1 MPTRIVRIPWEGR
14 PTQALWTDEGR
25 LHEIAAW
32 EDGRPVPGR
41 WLGLAEEFRLLA
53 PCAPTKV
60 LAVGLNYAAHA
71 AEAGMEVPEEP
82 VFFLKPPSAVIG
94 PEEAI
99 VYPKLSRRVD
109 YEAELAVVIGRRARR
124 VAPEEAL
131 DYVLGYTC
139 GLDVT
144 ARDLQR
150 SDGQWTRAK
159 GFDTFCPLGPWI
171 VPDLD
176 PHDLLVECRVN
187 GQVRQRARTSDLIFP
202 VEDLIHRASLVMTLE
217 PGDVLLTGT
226 PSGIGPLQ
234 PGDEVEVEIEGIGIL
249 RNVVVAETP

>member
-1 MPTRIVRIPWEGR
+1 MPTRIVRIPWEGQAI
-14 PTQALWTDEGR
+14 QALLTDEGG

-32 EDGRPVPGR
+32 RDGRPVAGR
-41 WLGLAEEFRLLA
+41 RLGSAGEFRLLA
-53 PCAPTKV
+53 PCVPTKV

-82 VFFLKPPSAVIG
+82 LFFLKPPSAVIG
-94 PEEAI
+94 PGETI
-99 VYPKLSRRVD
+99 VHPKLSQRVD

-124 VAPEEAL
+124 VAREEAL

-150 SDGQWTRAK
+150 TDGQWTRAK

-171 VPDLD
+171 VPGLD

-202 VEDLIHRASLVMTLE
+202 VEDLLHRASLVMTLE

-226 PSGIGPLQ
+226 PSGVGPLQ
-234 PGDEVEVEIEGIGIL
+234 PGDEVEVEIEGIGVL
-249 RNVVVAETP
+249 RNVVAAEAP